1 MSKGSVAA
9 TLVLAAAAFLAMPA
23 SSQTSAPKTA
33 ASLPAAATPPIGVT
47 SGEQLKLKGPVT
59 DYQRGTIATITDLAQ
74 QLKIE
79 QLKRDLREARQT
91 ASPSPAADAAI
102 AKVNALAVPAA
113 GSPRVPVTAAQERQP
128 PVVAAIFGMG
138 SRLRVRLQDGRELV
152 SGQEAQG
159 WIINAVT
166 PAGLSS
172 RTARSRRRGQQK
184 VSVSRSWCRPAASR
198 SRPMAWLDKFRSGRA
213 DAAGG
218 AVPDD
223 QPVTLLRTRRA
234 DRRRCHVF
242 DQRDRTIVLGRRQQE
257 H

>member
-9 TLVLAAAAFLAMPA
+9 TLVLAVAALLAMPA
-23 SSQTSAPKTA
+23 SSQTSAPKTGV
-33 ASLPAAATPPIGVT
+33 SSPAAATPPVSVA
-47 SGEQLKLKGPVT
+47 SGEQLKHKGPVT
-59 DYQRGTIATITDLAQ
+59 DFQRGTIATITDLAQ

-91 ASPSPAADAAI
+91 SSSSSATDAAI

-138 SRLRVRLQDGRELV
+138 GHLRVRLQDGRELV

-166 PAGLSS
+166 PS
-172 RTARSRRRGQQK
+172 
-184 VSVSRSWCRPAASR
+184 SVSFSHCAQPKKGAAKGECVTKLVW
-198 SRPMAWLDKFRSGRA
+198 PSG
-213 DAAGG
+213 
-218 AVPDD
+218 V
-223 QPVTLLRTRRA
+223 
-234 DRRRCHVF
+234 
-242 DQRDRTIVLGRRQQE
+242 
-257 H
+257 

>member
-9 TLVLAAAAFLAMPA
+9 NLVLAAAALLTMPA

-33 ASLPAAATPPIGVT
+33 VSLPAAATPPIGVA

-102 AKVNALAVPAA
+102 ANLNAPAVPAA
-113 GSPRVPVTAAQERQP
+113 GSPRVRVTAAQERQP

-166 PAGLSS
+166 PSWASFSHCAPPRKGAAKGECVTKL
-172 RTARSRRRGQQK
+172 
-184 VSVSRSWCRPAASR
+184 VSP
-198 SRPMAWLDKFRSGRA
+198 SG
-213 DAAGG
+213 
-218 AVPDD
+218 
-223 QPVTLLRTRRA
+223 
-234 DRRRCHVF
+234 
-242 DQRDRTIVLGRRQQE
+242 I
-257 H
+257 